1 MSRRRAIQPS
11 PALMQSAQRDEQEA
25 GNPTQPGDDAER
37 AAR

>member
-1 MSRRRAIQPS
+1 MARCDVLVS
-11 PALMQSAQRDEQEA
+11 MQSAQRDEQEA